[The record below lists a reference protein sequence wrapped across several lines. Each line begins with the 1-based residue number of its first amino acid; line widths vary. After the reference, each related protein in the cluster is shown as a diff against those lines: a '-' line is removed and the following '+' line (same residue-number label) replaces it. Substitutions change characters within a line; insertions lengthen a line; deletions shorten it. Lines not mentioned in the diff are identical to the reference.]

1 MILKTPNLKG
11 DYLFTIKYYDKYF
24 SIRYLYGLA
33 FYYVNETADLT
44 YNFALAARKE
54 DLSDDCIFD
63 GNNRFKKR
71 MKKYIIIIW
80 FDFQAIRRE
89 KLFSNLLNKNYP
101 AERRRGNLFG

>member
-1 MILKTPNLKG
+1 MILKTPNLRG
-11 DYLFTIKYYDKYF
+11 DYLFTIKYCDKYF

-71 MKKYIIIIW
+71 MKKCITIIW
-80 FDFQAIRRE
+80 FDFQAIRLE
-89 KLFSNLLNKNYP
+89 KLSLSLSNKNYP
-101 AERRRGNLFG
+101 RREKTGVI